1 MSTLYAFDT
10 QKCVAHKTHFPCNQT
25 TLFVMY
31 VSDSLK
37 MNHLISHLIKWFE
50 VIWSVIC
57 DWLKYIDSCIP
68 ESDYT
73 DSIVCV

>member
-1 MSTLYAFDT
+1 MITLYVFDT
-10 QKCVAHKTHFPCNQT
+10 QKCIAHKTNFPCSQT

-37 MNHLISHLIKWFE
+37 KNHFE
-50 VIWSVIC
+50 SFVQQSDYTGSAYVF
-57 DWLKYIDSCIP
+57 DGLKCTDSCVR

-73 DSIVCV
+73 DFIVCV

>member
-1 MSTLYAFDT
+1 MSFTKTTMITLYAFDT

-37 MNHLISHLIKWFE
+37 MNHFE
-50 VIWSVIC
+50 SFDQSFVIY
-57 DWLKYIDSCIP
+57 LKFMHSCIP

-73 DSIVCV
+73 DSIVHV

>member
-1 MSTLYAFDT
+1 MCWIHLKTTQLIVSFTKTTMITLYAFDT

-37 MNHLISHLIKWFE
+37 INHFE
-50 VIWSVIC
+50 SFDQSFV
-57 DWLKYIDSCIP
+57 
-68 ESDYT
+68 T
-73 DSIVCV
+73 D